1 MNMNGGIHQPSFCKT
16 SKKGHASNSAM
27 KRLNQD
33 TESSSLVTS
42 DNSKKHLALYY

>member
-1 MNMNGGIHQPSFCKT
+1 MIMNGGILQPSFYKN

-33 TESSSLVTS
+33 TESSSLVTI
-42 DNSKKHLALYY
+42 DNSKRPLALCY